1 MIKLLLSGILGVT
14 AGVLITAML
23 IKPTVQRRVDVLAEK
38 SRPTMAEYKENR
50 LNAMKSAKDDKAI
63 LERLISQGD
72 DHLELVNLA
81 KSKSKHTELITFAQ
95 QSAYTAAYNREF
107 GRLYMEQF
115 GYAPSHGTGP
125 HCDSVGC

>member
-14 AGVLITAML
+14 AGVLVTAML

-50 LNAMKSAKDDKAI
+50 LNAMKSAEDDKAI

-95 QSAYTAAYNREF
+95 QSAYTAA
-107 GRLYMEQF
+107 LYMEQF